1 MDLLDPGDPRRIGRY
16 RLLGRL
22 GEGGMG
28 RVFLGVSP
36 GGRHVAVKL
45 INPAH
50 AGPHFRER
58 FVREIE
64 AARQVGG
71 FHTAPVVDADPD
83 ADPPWMVTAYIHGP
97 SLEDAVAE
105 RGPFGL
111 DELCMLGAGLA
122 EGLAAIHGCG
132 LVHRDLKP
140 SNVILAE
147 DGPRIIDFGIA
158 RAATEG
164 ALTTVGTVVGTY
176 SFMSPEH
183 LSGEPVGPA
192 SDVFSLGC
200 TLAFAATGRAPFGED
215 SIGAVVSRVISRP
228 PDLKDATEERGFR
241 QLLTECLAKSPDD
254 RPALTDILSRLTEG
268 PPPGKSPPPAA
279 RHHQPPSSTP
289 RPRRIHTDRP
299 APPPRDAPRR
309 RPGRQAGTGT
319 GPAPRRAPGAPAPRR
334 AHRRRHRHYRP
345 GRRRPGHPA
354 HQRQPDQNPPSVG
367 TAIISV

>member
-1 MDLLDPGDPRRIGRY
+1 MDDLRPDDPRRIGRY

-254 RPALTDILSRLTEG
+254 RPALTDILSRLTEAAAG
-268 PPPGKSPPPAA
+268 EEPAPGSTA
-279 RHHQPPSSTP
+279 SSTP
-289 RPRRIHTDRP
+289 QQYTPTQTIHTDRP
-299 APPPRDAPRR
+299 APPPPD
-309 RPGRQAGTGT
+309 RPAKARA
-319 GPAPRRAPGAPAPRR
+319 ASRNRNRASAAPGAGPRAAACSSAPAPPLSPWPPQAWASCSPAAARPKPTKRR
-334 AHRRRHRHYRP
+334 D
-345 GRRRPGHPA
+345 GH
-354 HQRQPDQNPPSVG
+354 HHV
-367 TAIISV
+367 